1 MATTGLRIG
10 DQLVLEEDYDENYI
24 PSEQEINEYAA
35 EIGIDPQRE
44 PELLWLARE
53 GMVAPLPDEWKPC
66 QDITGEVY
74 YFNFSTGQSTWDHPC
89 DEQYRQLV
97 VQERERTQHSRTAPP
112 AANAAVGKD
121 KEKEKKK
128 KKDKKKKK
136 EKKKDP
142 EGVRAPGMLAPLA
155 PLRGLSEA
163 PVTPLRGSLGVS
175 SGLQPLKSSLGSVVS
190 SSTAFRSAEEDEEIS
205 EEERPLDSVGLL
217 KNLHLD
223 LDALGAGLQYEDSE
237 VSGTVPP
244 EERTEPELQ
253 DLGLSR
259 DHSPEPPSEDSLRG
273 RLLPS
278 TAASCPLTSDAAE
291 DQPLIEGMSDG
302 VQEEKQSD
310 EEKSEEIDEQIE
322 RFSQTEERTEEQ
334 RDQTESEDDEN
345 KPREEQEKDS
355 EVQAERSVSCE
366 EEEEER
372 LSEHSEREENKHDTQ
387 SDRDS
392 EEIERFQKDSPHIE
406 KGKEQRQE
414 KGEINSEE
422 EVERSVSH
430 MEEEERLS
438 EHGETEEDEH
448 KEEQRE
454 SEGCGISDTQS
465 DRDSEEIERFQKDS
479 PQMTHFKTGKFV
491 PQWNPVCSEES
502 EAGEAAAASLSSAD
516 DLQAGFHSKLSE
528 NVFDLLD
535 LTPAVDRKEE
545 EGEADVDSCVD
556 VSVSADRRLQ
566 SQSDVSSPADDIS
579 RASHDQRP
587 PTARGR
593 THTSDQEKRREAQED
608 EEQRE
613 RDEEERRR
621 MEEEKN
627 RLMEEEKTRLMEE
640 EKTRLREE
648 EKTRL
653 REEEKTRLM
662 EEEKNRLMEE
672 EKTRLREEEKNRLR
686 EEEKNRLM
694 EEEKNRLMEEE
705 KNRRMEEEKNRLME
719 EEKKRLMEEEKNRLM
734 EEEKNRL
741 MEEEKR
747 REAQE
752 DEEQHKC
759 DEEEKNRLRL
769 QLLRQALMKDEE
781 DEERRMK
788 EESAEQLRVLKE
800 QILKNRRDEEER
812 LNNDTH
818 TQLQNL
824 RSENEVRL
832 QELRSELEA
841 EQERAETQRRRGL
854 ERLREELEEELQAE
868 RRRLQDKKEEQ
879 LTSIKTQAKLS
890 DSQKNSRSPRPE
902 QPLAEYQRE
911 LTDVLQEVREE
922 VERDHR
928 KKLEQLKEEHR
939 HELQNLRETHLERE
953 SRERERLLNSLQEER
968 DTLMS
973 THTTQLHKL
982 QHTLDTQLQEMR
994 RTHSLKETA
1003 LQEWMEKLEVQTKE
1017 LQTQEAELQSKASE
1031 LKKSRQQL
1039 CEEEE
1044 DIQRGLESLPR
1055 LLKERDELHEELQ
1068 RMRADLQRE
1077 RQERERQREEN
1088 SRMMEERHQLET
1100 RVTLLQDRC
1109 EQLSSRVSELEQSG
1123 RAEREEE
1130 QQKKSRRKSESGLR
1144 LEDLEAS
1151 VLRSGDASDSS
1162 VDQYVVRQYMW
1173 NESVSLLRARQFL
1186 ERQSVQVSDRQ
1197 AALRAAH
1204 SSLKDPSPGTS
1215 TQQLYHNLQ
1224 QEGRDLAELR
1234 ETLHKGQTLL
1244 KEKEEKLNQ
1253 LETSLTEEVSCED
1266 AERSADRKV
1275 TFDVT
1280 ESEMSSIYSPEGTV
1294 PVKVQQLADSLQ
1306 LISGQLNSVLGAL
1319 GSLTHKQAP
1328 PTLTTP
1334 LPPRPSWAWPVNS
1347 SPSLS
1352 NGLTHRPTD
1361 SLQNRWSG
1369 LSTGE
1374 THTHTHTRHH
1384 LQHHLNI
1391 ISVSTETSR
1400 AHMTYSGYTP
1410 PSLSS
1415 LRPSA
1420 EVDGQRLQGLIEGN
1434 KRWLEAQRKN
1444 RNIPLFPNL
1453 RTGSSSAGLVQL
1465 SLDDNNQIKV
1475 HHY

>member
-24 PSEQEINEYAA
+24 PSEQEIHEYAA
-35 EIGIDPQRE
+35 EIGIDPLRE

-97 VQERERTQHSRTAPP
+97 AQERERTQHSRTAPP
-112 AANAAVGKD
+112 AANAALGKD
-121 KEKEKKK
+121 KEKMKK
-128 KKDKKKKK
+128 KKDKKKK

-163 PVTPLRGSLGVS
+163 PVAPLRGSLGVS
-175 SGLQPLKSSLGSVVS
+175 PGLKPLKTSLGSVVS

-205 EEERPLDSVGLL
+205 EEERPRDSVGLL

-253 DLGLSR
+253 DLALSR

-278 TAASCPLTSDAAE
+278 TAASCPLTSDAAAE

-302 VQEEKQSD
+302 VQKEKQSD
-310 EEKSEEIDEQIE
+310 EEKSEEIDEEIE

-334 RDQTESEDDEN
+334 RDHTESEDDEN
-345 KPREEQEKDS
+345 NRREERDEARRQEIDS
-355 EVQAERSVSCE
+355 EVEAERSVSFE

-372 LSEHSEREENKHDTQ
+372 LSEHSEREENEHGIQ

-392 EEIERFQKDSPHIE
+392 EEIERFQKDSPQIE

-430 MEEEERLS
+430 IEEEERLS

-448 KEEQRE
+448 KERQRE
-454 SEGCGISDTQS
+454 SEGRGISDTRS

-479 PQMTHFKTGKFV
+479 PQMIHLKTGFM

-502 EAGEAAAASLSSAD
+502 EAGEAAAASVSSAD
-516 DLQAGFHSKLSE
+516 DVQAGFHSKLSE

-545 EGEADVDSCVD
+545 EGEEDMDSCVD
-556 VSVSADRRLQ
+556 VSVSADRR
-566 SQSDVSSPADDIS
+566 SDASSPTGDIS

-587 PTARGR
+587 PAARGR
-593 THTSDQEKRREAQED
+593 THTSDQQKRREAQED

-613 RDEEERRR
+613 RDEEER
-621 MEEEKN
+621 
-627 RLMEEEKTRLMEE
+627 
-640 EKTRLREE
+640 
-648 EKTRL
+648 
-653 REEEKTRLM
+653 
-662 EEEKNRLMEE
+662 
-672 EKTRLREEEKNRLR
+672 
-686 EEEKNRLM
+686 NRLM
-694 EEEKNRLMEEE
+694 EEEKNRLMEE
-705 KNRRMEEEKNRLME
+705 KNRLME
-719 EEKKRLMEEEKNRLM
+719 EKNRLMEEEKNRLM

-741 MEEEKR
+741 MEEEKNR
-747 REAQE
+747 LM
-752 DEEQHKC
+752 EEEKNRLM
-759 DEEEKNRLRL
+759 EEKNRLMEEEKNRLMEEEKNRLMEEEKNRLMEEEKNRLMEEEEKKRLMKEEKNRLRL

-818 TQLQNL
+818 RQLQKL

-841 EQERAETQRRRGL
+841 EQERVKTQRRRSL
-854 ERLREELEEELQAE
+854 ERLSEELEEELQAG
-868 RRRLQDKKEEQ
+868 RRRLQEKKEEQ
-879 LTSIKTQAKLS
+879 LTSIRTQAKLS

-939 HELQNLRETHLERE
+939 HELQNLRETNLEQE
-953 SRERERLLNSLQEER
+953 SRERERLLNSLQDER

-982 QHTLDTQLQEMR
+982 QDTLDTQLQETR
-994 RTHSLKETA
+994 RTHSLKEAA
-1003 LQEWMEKLEVQTKE
+1003 LQDWMEKLNIQTKE

-1031 LKKSRQQL
+1031 LKKRRQQL

-1088 SRMMEERHQLET
+1088 SRMKEERQQLET

-1123 RAEREEE
+1123 RTEREED
-1130 QQKKSRRKSESGLR
+1130 QQKKSKRKTENGLR
-1144 LEDLEAS
+1144 LEDLDAS
-1151 VLRSGDASDSS
+1151 VLRSGEASDAS
-1162 VDQYVVRQYMW
+1162 VDDVRQYMW

-1215 TQQLYHNLQ
+1215 THQLYHNLQ
-1224 QEGRDLAELR
+1224 QEVRDLAELR

-1244 KEKEEKLNQ
+1244 KEKQEKLNQ
-1253 LETSLTEEVSCED
+1253 LENSLTEEVSCED

-1334 LPPRPSWAWPVNS
+1334 LPPRPSWAWPVNP

-1352 NGLTHRPTD
+1352 KGLAHRPTD

-1369 LSTGE
+1369 L
-1374 THTHTHTRHH
+1374 
-1384 LQHHLNI
+1384 
-1391 ISVSTETSR
+1391 STETSR

-1420 EVDGQRLQGLIEGN
+1420 EVEGQRLQGLIEGN

-1453 RTGSSSAGLVQL
+1453 RTGSSSGGLVQL

>member
-24 PSEQEINEYAA
+24 PSEQEIHEYAA

-97 VQERERTQHSRTAPP
+97 VQERERTQHSRAAPP
-112 AANAAVGKD
+112 AASAAVGKD
-121 KEKEKKK
+121 KEKKK
-128 KKDKKKKK
+128 KKDKKKK

-163 PVTPLRGSLGVS
+163 PVAPLRGSLGVS
-175 SGLQPLKSSLGSVVS
+175 SGLQPLMTSLGSVVS
-190 SSTAFRSAEEDEEIS
+190 SSTAVRSAEEDEDIS
-205 EEERPLDSVGLL
+205 EEERPRDSAGLL

-253 DLGLSR
+253 DLALSR
-259 DHSPEPPSEDSLRG
+259 DHTPDPPSEDSLRG

-278 TAASCPLTSDAAE
+278 TAASCPLTSDAAAG
-291 DQPLIEGMSDG
+291 DQPLIEGMS

-310 EEKSEEIDEQIE
+310 EEIDEQIE

-345 KPREEQEKDS
+345 KRREERDETRRQEKDS
-355 EVQAERSVSCE
+355 EVEAERSVSCE
-366 EEEEER
+366 EEEEEEEER
-372 LSEHSEREENKHDTQ
+372 LSEHREREENEHDTQ

-392 EEIERFQKDSPHIE
+392 EEIERFQKDSPQIE

-414 KGEINSEE
+414 KGNSEE

-448 KEEQRE
+448 IEEQRV
-454 SEGCGISDTQS
+454 SEGREISDTQS

-479 PQMTHFKTGKFV
+479 PQMTLFKTGKFV

-516 DLQAGFHSKLSE
+516 DVQAGFHSKLSE
-528 NVFDLLD
+528 KVFDLLD
-535 LTPAVDRKEE
+535 LMPAVDRKEE
-545 EGEADVDSCVD
+545 EGEGDVDSCVD

-566 SQSDVSSPADDIS
+566 SRSDASSPADDIS

-593 THTSDQEKRREAQED
+593 THTSDQEKRGEAQED

-613 RDEEERRR
+613 HDEEER
-621 MEEEKN
+621 N
-627 RLMEEEKTRLMEE
+627 
-640 EKTRLREE
+640 
-648 EKTRL
+648 
-653 REEEKTRLM
+653 
-662 EEEKNRLMEE
+662 
-672 EKTRLREEEKNRLR
+672 
-686 EEEKNRLM
+686 
-694 EEEKNRLMEEE
+694 
-705 KNRRMEEEKNRLME
+705 
-719 EEKKRLMEEEKNRLM
+719 RLMEEEKNRLM

-741 MEEEKR
+741 MEEEKKNRLMEEEKNRLKEEEKNRLKEEEKNRLKEEEKNRLKEEEKNRLKEEEKNRLKEEEKNRLMEEENR

-752 DEEQHKC
+752 DEEQRKC
-759 DEEEKNRLRL
+759 DEEEKNRLMEEEKNRLRL

-818 TQLQNL
+818 TQLQKL

-854 ERLREELEEELQAE
+854 ERLGEELEEELQAE
-868 RRRLQDKKEEQ
+868 RRRLQENKEEQ
-879 LTSIKTQAKLS
+879 LTSIRTQAKLR
-890 DSQKNSRSPRPE
+890 DTQKNSRSPRPE

-939 HELQNLRETHLERE
+939 HELQNLRETHLEQE

-982 QHTLDTQLQEMR
+982 QHTLDTQLQEIR
-994 RTHSLKETA
+994 RTHSLKEAA
-1003 LQEWMEKLEVQTKE
+1003 LQEWMERLDIQTKE

-1031 LKKSRQQL
+1031 LKKRRQQL
-1039 CEEEE
+1039 CEEED

-1088 SRMMEERHQLET
+1088 SRMMEERQQLET
-1100 RVTLLQDRC
+1100 SVTLLQDRC

-1123 RAEREEE
+1123 GTQRKEE
-1130 QQKKSRRKSESGLR
+1130 QQKKKSERKSESGLR

-1151 VLRSGDASDSS
+1151 HLRSADASDAS
-1162 VDQYVVRQYMW
+1162 VDDVRQYMW
-1173 NESVSLLRARQFL
+1173 NESVSLLRARRFL

-1204 SSLKDPSPGTS
+1204 SSLKDPSSGTS
-1215 TQQLYHNLQ
+1215 THQLYHNLQ
-1224 QEGRDLAELR
+1224 QEVRDLAELR
-1234 ETLHKGQTLL
+1234 ETLHRGQTLL

-1280 ESEMSSIYSPEGTV
+1280 DSEMSSIYSPEGTV

-1328 PTLTTP
+1328 PTLATP

-1352 NGLTHRPTD
+1352 NGLAHRPTD

-1369 LSTGE
+1369 LST
-1374 THTHTHTRHH
+1374 
-1384 LQHHLNI
+1384 
-1391 ISVSTETSR
+1391 ETSR
-1400 AHMTYSGYTP
+1400 SHMTYSGYTP

-1453 RTGSSSAGLVQL
+1453 RTGSSGGGGLVQL

>member
-1 MATTGLRIG
+1 
-10 DQLVLEEDYDENYI
+10 
-24 PSEQEINEYAA
+24 
-35 EIGIDPQRE
+35 
-44 PELLWLARE
+44 
-53 GMVAPLPDEWKPC
+53 
-66 QDITGEVY
+66 
-74 YFNFSTGQSTWDHPC
+74 
-89 DEQYRQLV
+89 
-97 VQERERTQHSRTAPP
+97 
-112 AANAAVGKD
+112 
-121 KEKEKKK
+121 
-128 KKDKKKKK
+128 
-136 EKKKDP
+136 
-142 EGVRAPGMLAPLA
+142 
-155 PLRGLSEA
+155 
-163 PVTPLRGSLGVS
+163 
-175 SGLQPLKSSLGSVVS
+175 
-190 SSTAFRSAEEDEEIS
+190 
-205 EEERPLDSVGLL
+205 
-217 KNLHLD
+217 
-223 LDALGAGLQYEDSE
+223 
-237 VSGTVPP
+237 
-244 EERTEPELQ
+244 
-253 DLGLSR
+253 
-259 DHSPEPPSEDSLRG
+259 
-273 RLLPS
+273 
-278 TAASCPLTSDAAE
+278 
-291 DQPLIEGMSDG
+291 
-302 VQEEKQSD
+302 
-310 EEKSEEIDEQIE
+310 
-322 RFSQTEERTEEQ
+322 
-334 RDQTESEDDEN
+334 
-345 KPREEQEKDS
+345 
-355 EVQAERSVSCE
+355 
-366 EEEEER
+366 
-372 LSEHSEREENKHDTQ
+372 
-387 SDRDS
+387 
-392 EEIERFQKDSPHIE
+392 
-406 KGKEQRQE
+406 
-414 KGEINSEE
+414 
-422 EVERSVSH
+422 
-430 MEEEERLS
+430 
-438 EHGETEEDEH
+438 
-448 KEEQRE
+448 
-454 SEGCGISDTQS
+454 
-465 DRDSEEIERFQKDS
+465 
-479 PQMTHFKTGKFV
+479 
-491 PQWNPVCSEES
+491 
-502 EAGEAAAASLSSAD
+502 
-516 DLQAGFHSKLSE
+516 
-528 NVFDLLD
+528 
-535 LTPAVDRKEE
+535 
-545 EGEADVDSCVD
+545 
-556 VSVSADRRLQ
+556 
-566 SQSDVSSPADDIS
+566 
-579 RASHDQRP
+579 
-587 PTARGR
+587 
-593 THTSDQEKRREAQED
+593 
-608 EEQRE
+608 
-613 RDEEERRR
+613 
-621 MEEEKN
+621 
-627 RLMEEEKTRLMEE
+627 
-640 EKTRLREE
+640 
-648 EKTRL
+648 
-653 REEEKTRLM
+653 LM
-662 EEEKNRLMEE
+662 EEEKNRLM
-672 EKTRLREEEKNRLR
+672 
-686 EEEKNRLM
+686 
-694 EEEKNRLMEEE
+694 
-705 KNRRMEEEKNRLME
+705 
-719 EEKKRLMEEEKNRLM
+719 
-734 EEEKNRL
+734 
-741 MEEEKR
+741 
-747 REAQE
+747 
-752 DEEQHKC
+752 
-759 DEEEKNRLRL
+759 EEEKNRLRL

-818 TQLQNL
+818 TQLQKL

-868 RRRLQDKKEEQ
+868 RRRLQEKKEEQ
-879 LTSIKTQAKLS
+879 LTSIRTQAKLS

-911 LTDVLQEVREE
+911 LTGVLQEVREE

-1224 QEGRDLAELR
+1224 QEVRDLAELR
-1234 ETLHKGQTLL
+1234 ETLYKGQTLL

-1361 SLQNRWSG
+1361 SLQNRWS
-1369 LSTGE
+1369 
-1374 THTHTHTRHH
+1374 
-1384 LQHHLNI
+1384 
-1391 ISVSTETSR
+1391 ETSR

>member
-24 PSEQEINEYAA
+24 PSEQEIHEYAV
-35 EIGIDPQRE
+35 EIGIDPLRE

-97 VQERERTQHSRTAPP
+97 VQERERTQHSRAAPP
-112 AANAAVGKD
+112 AANATVGKD
-121 KEKEKKK
+121 KEKKK
-128 KKDKKKKK
+128 KKDKKKK
-136 EKKKDP
+136 EKKKEP

-163 PVTPLRGSLGVS
+163 PVAPLRGSLGVS
-175 SGLQPLKSSLGSVVS
+175 SGLQPLKTSLGSAVS
-190 SSTAFRSAEEDEEIS
+190 SSAAFRSAEEDEEIS
-205 EEERPLDSVGLL
+205 EEDRPRDSVGLL

-253 DLGLSR
+253 DLALSR
-259 DHSPEPPSEDSLRG
+259 DHSPEPP
-273 RLLPS
+273 
-278 TAASCPLTSDAAE
+278 
-291 DQPLIEGMSDG
+291 
-302 VQEEKQSD
+302 
-310 EEKSEEIDEQIE
+310 
-322 RFSQTEERTEEQ
+322 
-334 RDQTESEDDEN
+334 
-345 KPREEQEKDS
+345 
-355 EVQAERSVSCE
+355 
-366 EEEEER
+366 
-372 LSEHSEREENKHDTQ
+372 
-387 SDRDS
+387 
-392 EEIERFQKDSPHIE
+392 
-406 KGKEQRQE
+406 
-414 KGEINSEE
+414 
-422 EVERSVSH
+422 
-430 MEEEERLS
+430 
-438 EHGETEEDEH
+438 
-448 KEEQRE
+448 
-454 SEGCGISDTQS
+454 
-465 DRDSEEIERFQKDS
+465 
-479 PQMTHFKTGKFV
+479 
-491 PQWNPVCSEES
+491 SEES
-502 EAGEAAAASLSSAD
+502 EAGEAAAASLSFAD
-516 DLQAGFHSKLSE
+516 DVQAGFHSKLSE

-545 EGEADVDSCVD
+545 EGEEDVDSCVD

-566 SQSDVSSPADDIS
+566 SQSDLSSPADDIS

-627 RLMEEEKTRLMEE
+627 RLMEEEK
-640 EKTRLREE
+640 
-648 EKTRL
+648 
-653 REEEKTRLM
+653 
-662 EEEKNRLMEE
+662 
-672 EKTRLREEEKNRLR
+672 
-686 EEEKNRLM
+686 
-694 EEEKNRLMEEE
+694 
-705 KNRRMEEEKNRLME
+705 NRR
-719 EEKKRLMEEEKNRLM
+719 M

-781 DEERRMK
+781 DEECRMK

-812 LNNDTH
+812 LNNDMH
-818 TQLQNL
+818 TQLQKL

-841 EQERAETQRRRGL
+841 EQKRAETEKRRGL
-854 ERLREELEEELQAE
+854 ELLREELEEELQAE

-879 LTSIKTQAKLS
+879 LTSIRTQAKLS
-890 DSQKNSRSPRPE
+890 DSLKNSRSPRPE

-968 DTLMS
+968 DTMMS

-982 QHTLDTQLQEMR
+982 QHTLETQLQEMR

-1017 LQTQEAELQSKASE
+1017 LQTREAELQSKASE

-1055 LLKERDELHEELQ
+1055 LLKERDELREELQ

-1088 SRMMEERHQLET
+1088 SRMMEERQQLET

-1109 EQLSSRVSELEQSG
+1109 EQLSSRVSELEQSS
-1123 RAEREEE
+1123 RSARED

-1151 VLRSGDASDSS
+1151 ALRSGDASDNS
-1162 VDQYVVRQYMW
+1162 VDDVRQYVW

-1224 QEGRDLAELR
+1224 QEARDLAELR

-1352 NGLTHRPTD
+1352 NGLRPTD
-1361 SLQNRWSG
+1361 SLQNRW
-1369 LSTGE
+1369 
-1374 THTHTHTRHH
+1374 
-1384 LQHHLNI
+1384 
-1391 ISVSTETSR
+1391 TETSR
-1400 AHMTYSGYTP
+1400 AHMTYSGYTL

-1420 EVDGQRLQGLIEGN
+1420 EVEGQRLQGLIEGN

-1453 RTGSSSAGLVQL
+1453 RTGSSSGGLVQL

>member
-24 PSEQEINEYAA
+24 PSEQEIHEYAA
-35 EIGIDPQRE
+35 EIGIDPLRE

-97 VQERERTQHSRTAPP
+97 AQERERTQHSRTAPP
-112 AANAAVGKD
+112 AANAALGKD
-121 KEKEKKK
+121 KEKMKK
-128 KKDKKKKK
+128 KKDKKKK

-163 PVTPLRGSLGVS
+163 PVAPLRGSLGVS
-175 SGLQPLKSSLGSVVS
+175 PGLKPLKTSLGSVVS

-205 EEERPLDSVGLL
+205 EEERPRDSVGLL

-253 DLGLSR
+253 DLALSR
-259 DHSPEPPSEDSLRG
+259 DHSPEPP
-273 RLLPS
+273 
-278 TAASCPLTSDAAE
+278 
-291 DQPLIEGMSDG
+291 
-302 VQEEKQSD
+302 
-310 EEKSEEIDEQIE
+310 
-322 RFSQTEERTEEQ
+322 
-334 RDQTESEDDEN
+334 
-345 KPREEQEKDS
+345 
-355 EVQAERSVSCE
+355 
-366 EEEEER
+366 
-372 LSEHSEREENKHDTQ
+372 
-387 SDRDS
+387 
-392 EEIERFQKDSPHIE
+392 
-406 KGKEQRQE
+406 
-414 KGEINSEE
+414 
-422 EVERSVSH
+422 
-430 MEEEERLS
+430 
-438 EHGETEEDEH
+438 
-448 KEEQRE
+448 
-454 SEGCGISDTQS
+454 
-465 DRDSEEIERFQKDS
+465 
-479 PQMTHFKTGKFV
+479 
-491 PQWNPVCSEES
+491 SEES
-502 EAGEAAAASLSSAD
+502 EAGEAAAASVSSAD
-516 DLQAGFHSKLSE
+516 DVQAGFHSKLSE

-545 EGEADVDSCVD
+545 EGEEDMDSCVD
-556 VSVSADRRLQ
+556 VSVSADRR
-566 SQSDVSSPADDIS
+566 SDASSPTGDIS

-587 PTARGR
+587 PAARGR
-593 THTSDQEKRREAQED
+593 THTSDQQKRREAQED

-613 RDEEERRR
+613 RDEEER
-621 MEEEKN
+621 
-627 RLMEEEKTRLMEE
+627 
-640 EKTRLREE
+640 
-648 EKTRL
+648 
-653 REEEKTRLM
+653 
-662 EEEKNRLMEE
+662 
-672 EKTRLREEEKNRLR
+672 
-686 EEEKNRLM
+686 NRLM
-694 EEEKNRLMEEE
+694 EEEKNRLMEE
-705 KNRRMEEEKNRLME
+705 KNRLME
-719 EEKKRLMEEEKNRLM
+719 EKNRLMEEEKNRLM

-741 MEEEKR
+741 MEEEKNR
-747 REAQE
+747 LM
-752 DEEQHKC
+752 EEEKNRLM
-759 DEEEKNRLRL
+759 EEKNRLMEEEKNRLMEEEKNRLMEEEKNRLMEEEKNRLMEEEEKKRLMKEEKNRLRL

-818 TQLQNL
+818 RQLQKL

-841 EQERAETQRRRGL
+841 EQERVKTQRRRSL
-854 ERLREELEEELQAE
+854 ERLSEELEEELQAG
-868 RRRLQDKKEEQ
+868 RRRLQEKKEEQ
-879 LTSIKTQAKLS
+879 LTSIRTQAKLS

-939 HELQNLRETHLERE
+939 HELQNLRETNLEQE
-953 SRERERLLNSLQEER
+953 SRERERLLNSLQDER

-982 QHTLDTQLQEMR
+982 QDTLDTQLQETR
-994 RTHSLKETA
+994 RTHSLKEAA
-1003 LQEWMEKLEVQTKE
+1003 LQDWMEKLNIQTKE

-1031 LKKSRQQL
+1031 LKKRRQQL

-1088 SRMMEERHQLET
+1088 SRMKEERQQLET

-1123 RAEREEE
+1123 RTEREED
-1130 QQKKSRRKSESGLR
+1130 QQKKSKRKTENGLR
-1144 LEDLEAS
+1144 LEDLDAS
-1151 VLRSGDASDSS
+1151 VLRSGEASDAS
-1162 VDQYVVRQYMW
+1162 VDDVRQYMW

-1215 TQQLYHNLQ
+1215 THQLYHNLQ
-1224 QEGRDLAELR
+1224 QEVRDLAELR

-1244 KEKEEKLNQ
+1244 KEKQEKLNQ
-1253 LETSLTEEVSCED
+1253 LENSLTEEVSCED

-1334 LPPRPSWAWPVNS
+1334 LPPRPSWAWPVNP

-1352 NGLTHRPTD
+1352 KGLAHRPTD

-1369 LSTGE
+1369 L
-1374 THTHTHTRHH
+1374 
-1384 LQHHLNI
+1384 
-1391 ISVSTETSR
+1391 STETSR

-1420 EVDGQRLQGLIEGN
+1420 EVEGQRLQGLIEGN

-1453 RTGSSSAGLVQL
+1453 RTGSSSGGLVQL

>member
-24 PSEQEINEYAA
+24 PSEQEIHEYAV
-35 EIGIDPQRE
+35 EIGIDPLRE

-97 VQERERTQHSRTAPP
+97 VQERERTQHSRAAPP
-112 AANAAVGKD
+112 AANATVGKD
-121 KEKEKKK
+121 KEKKK
-128 KKDKKKKK
+128 KKDKKKK
-136 EKKKDP
+136 EKKKEP

-163 PVTPLRGSLGVS
+163 PVAPLRGSLGVS
-175 SGLQPLKSSLGSVVS
+175 SGLQPLKTSLGSAVS
-190 SSTAFRSAEEDEEIS
+190 SSAAFRSAEEDEEIS
-205 EEERPLDSVGLL
+205 EEDRPRDSVGLL

-253 DLGLSR
+253 DLALSR

-278 TAASCPLTSDAAE
+278 TAASCPLTSDAAA
-291 DQPLIEGMSDG
+291 DEGMSDG
-302 VQEEKQSD
+302 AQQEEKQSD
-310 EEKSEEIDEQIE
+310 EEIDEEIE
-322 RFSQTEERTEEQ
+322 RFSQTKERTEEQ
-334 RDQTESEDDEN
+334 REQTESEDDED

-355 EVQAERSVSCE
+355 GVQAERS
-366 EEEEER
+366 EEEER
-372 LSEHSEREENKHDTQ
+372 LSERSEREEHEHE
-387 SDRDS
+387 RDS
-392 EEIERFQKDSPHIE
+392 EEIERFQTDSPPIE

-414 KGEINSEE
+414 KGEISSEE
-422 EVERSVSH
+422 EVERSVFH
-430 MEEEERLS
+430 MEEEEKLS

-454 SEGCGISDTQS
+454 SEGRGISDTQS
-465 DRDSEEIERFQKDS
+465 DRDGEEIERFQEDS

-502 EAGEAAAASLSSAD
+502 EAGEAAAASLSFAD
-516 DLQAGFHSKLSE
+516 DVQAGFHSKLSE

-545 EGEADVDSCVD
+545 EGEEDVDSCVD

-566 SQSDVSSPADDIS
+566 SQSDLSSPADDIS

-627 RLMEEEKTRLMEE
+627 RLMEEEK
-640 EKTRLREE
+640 
-648 EKTRL
+648 
-653 REEEKTRLM
+653 
-662 EEEKNRLMEE
+662 
-672 EKTRLREEEKNRLR
+672 
-686 EEEKNRLM
+686 
-694 EEEKNRLMEEE
+694 
-705 KNRRMEEEKNRLME
+705 NRR
-719 EEKKRLMEEEKNRLM
+719 M

-781 DEERRMK
+781 DEECRMK

-812 LNNDTH
+812 LNNDMH
-818 TQLQNL
+818 TQLQKL

-841 EQERAETQRRRGL
+841 EQKRAETEKRRGL
-854 ERLREELEEELQAE
+854 ELLREELEEELQAE

-879 LTSIKTQAKLS
+879 LTSIRTQAKLS
-890 DSQKNSRSPRPE
+890 DSLKNSRSPRPE

-968 DTLMS
+968 DTMMS

-982 QHTLDTQLQEMR
+982 QHTLETQLQEMR

-1017 LQTQEAELQSKASE
+1017 LQTREAELQSKASE

-1055 LLKERDELHEELQ
+1055 LLKERDELREELQ

-1088 SRMMEERHQLET
+1088 SRMMEERQQLET

-1109 EQLSSRVSELEQSG
+1109 EQLSSRVSELEQSS
-1123 RAEREEE
+1123 RSARED

-1151 VLRSGDASDSS
+1151 ALRSGDASDNS
-1162 VDQYVVRQYMW
+1162 VDDVRQYVW

-1224 QEGRDLAELR
+1224 QEARDLAELR

-1352 NGLTHRPTD
+1352 NGLRPTD
-1361 SLQNRWSG
+1361 SLQNRW
-1369 LSTGE
+1369 
-1374 THTHTHTRHH
+1374 
-1384 LQHHLNI
+1384 
-1391 ISVSTETSR
+1391 TETSR
-1400 AHMTYSGYTP
+1400 AHMTYSGYTL

-1420 EVDGQRLQGLIEGN
+1420 EVEGQRLQGLIEGN

-1453 RTGSSSAGLVQL
+1453 RTGSSSGGLVQL